1 MEVSED
7 VIINLTSGLNR
18 MEGGQTELKREV
30 LRRLDVLES
39 EVRSAPQA
47 RRASAAAAVSI
58 AAGIMSCV
66 SQLVPWHK

>member
-1 MEVSED
+1 MEVSEE

-18 MEGGQTELKREV
+18 MEGAQSELKREV
-30 LRRLDVLES
+30 LRRLDVLED

-58 AAGIMSCV
+58 AAGILSCMSR
-66 SQLVPWHK
+66 LMPWHK